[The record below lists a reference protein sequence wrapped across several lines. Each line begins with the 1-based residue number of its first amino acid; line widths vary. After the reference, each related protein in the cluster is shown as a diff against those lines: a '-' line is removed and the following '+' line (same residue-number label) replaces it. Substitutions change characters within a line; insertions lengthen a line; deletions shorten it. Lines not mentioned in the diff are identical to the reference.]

1 MMKDNVKSKGQ
12 ILSGEGVDYKA
23 IFQAVPSAVRVVDT
37 DFNVIIANP
46 PMAALSGQSLEASVG
61 RKCFDTFKGERCHT
75 KDCPLTRVQKTKT
88 AMKAEVVKE
97 RQDGTKL
104 ICVCLAAPLFNR
116 EGMLTGMVESFEDIT
131 KQRQAEALRATSSYT
146 RSLIEASLDPLV
158 TIGADGKIMDV
169 NKATELVTGVS
180 RERLIGTDFSNYFTE
195 PEKARE
201 GYKKVFSEGS
211 VTDYPLTI
219 RHTSERTTDV
229 LYNAAVYKD
238 EAGKVQGVFAAARD
252 ITERKKTEEALA
264 KQTEIIQRQAREI
277 LEISTPVM
285 QVWEGVL
292 VAPLIGTL
300 DSQRT
305 QQFMERL
312 LERIVESN
320 SPMALV
326 DVTGV
331 PTIDTQ
337 TAQHLIDTISAVRLL
352 GAQVILTGIR
362 PAIAQTLV
370 HLGVDLSGI
379 TTRSSLSGG
388 LLVAMDSL
396 GLQVATSKRTNGKEA

>member
-1 MMKDNVKSKGQ
+1 
-12 ILSGEGVDYKA
+12 
-23 IFQAVPSAVRVVDT
+23 
-37 DFNVIIANP
+37 
-46 PMAALSGQSLEASVG
+46 MA
-61 RKCFDTFKGERCHT
+61 
-75 KDCPLTRVQKTKT
+75 
-88 AMKAEVVKE
+88 KE
-97 RQDGTKL
+97 
-104 ICVCLAAPLFNR
+104 
-116 EGMLTGMVESFEDIT
+116 
-131 KQRQAEALRATSSYT
+131 LRAASYA

-158 TIGADGKIMDV
+158 TIDADGKLIDV
-169 NKATELVTGVS
+169 NKATELMTGVS
-180 RERLIGTDFSNYFTE
+180 RKRLIGTDFSKYFTE
-195 PEKARE
+195 PDKARE
-201 GYKKVFSEGS
+201 GYKQAFSQGS
-211 VTDYPLTI
+211 VTDYPLVI
-219 RHTSERTTDV
+219 RHTSGRTTDV

-238 EAGKVQGVFAAARD
+238 ETGKVQGVFAAARD
-252 ITERKKTEEALA
+252 ITGLKKAAAEAAA
-264 KQTEIIQRQAREI
+264 KQAEIIQRQAQEI

-305 QQFMERL
+305 QQLMERL
-312 LERIVESN
+312 LQRIVATN

-396 GLQVATSKRTNGKEA
+396 GLQVTTNGRTNGKEM

>member
-1 MMKDNVKSKGQ
+1 MNDKGKVKGGAELHRRIPELKG
-12 ILSGEGVDYKA
+12 LGTVRKKVEGELRSG
-23 IFQAVPSAVRVVDT
+23 
-37 DFNVIIANP
+37 
-46 PMAALSGQSLEASVG
+46 
-61 RKCFDTFKGERCHT
+61 
-75 KDCPLTRVQKTKT
+75 PLY
-88 AMKAEVVKE
+88 A
-97 RQDGTKL
+97 
-104 ICVCLAAPLFNR
+104 
-116 EGMLTGMVESFEDIT
+116 
-131 KQRQAEALRATSSYT
+131 

-169 NKATELVTGVS
+169 NKATEQVTGVS

-195 PEKARE
+195 PQKARE

-219 RHTSERTTDV
+219 RHTSGRTIDV
-229 LYNAAVYKD
+229 LYNATVYKN
-238 EAGKVQGVFAAARD
+238 EAGEVQGVFAAARD
-252 ITERKKTEEALA
+252 ITERRKAEETLA
-264 KQTEIIQRQAREI
+264 KQTEVIQRQAQEI

-292 VAPLIGTL
+292 VAPLIGIL
-300 DSQRT
+300 DSPRT
-305 QQFMERL
+305 QRFMERL
-312 LERIVESN
+312 LQHIVETN

-352 GAQVILTGIR
+352 GAQVVLTGIR

-396 GLQVATSKRTNGKEA
+396 GLQVVTSKRTNGKEM

>member
-1 MMKDNVKSKGQ
+1 MMKDEGKAKGQ
-12 ILSGEGVDYKA
+12 TVAVLPPSQDKRERMDKEL
-23 IFQAVPSAVRVVDT
+23 QA
-37 DFNVIIANP
+37 
-46 PMAALSGQSLEASVG
+46 ASYA
-61 RKCFDTFKGERCHT
+61 RR
-75 KDCPLTRVQKTKT
+75 
-88 AMKAEVVKE
+88 
-97 RQDGTKL
+97 
-104 ICVCLAAPLFNR
+104 I
-116 EGMLTGMVESFEDIT
+116 
-131 KQRQAEALRATSSYT
+131 
-146 RSLIEASLDPLV
+146 IEASLDPLV
-158 TIGADGKIMDV
+158 TIDADGKLRDV
-169 NKATELVTGVS
+169 NKATELMTGVS
-180 RERLIGTDFSNYFTE
+180 RKRLIGTDFSKYFTE
-195 PEKARE
+195 PDKARE
-201 GYKKVFSEGS
+201 GYKQAFSQGS
-211 VTDYPLTI
+211 VTDYPLVI
-219 RHTSERTTDV
+219 RHTSGRTTDV

-238 EAGKVQGVFAAARD
+238 ETGKVQGVFAAARD
-252 ITERKKTEEALA
+252 ITGLKRAAAEASA
-264 KQTEIIQRQAREI
+264 KQTEVIQRQAQEI

-312 LERIVESN
+312 LQRIVATN

-396 GLQVATSKRTNGKEA
+396 GLQVTASQSTNGKEM

>member
-1 MMKDNVKSKGQ
+1 MMKDKGKTKGQ
-12 ILSGEGVDYKA
+12 TV
-23 IFQAVPSAVRVVDT
+23 
-37 DFNVIIANP
+37 
-46 PMAALSGQSLEASVG
+46 AALQPSQGK
-61 RKCFDTFKGERCHT
+61 RKRT
-75 KDCPLTRVQKTKT
+75 QK
-88 AMKAEVVKE
+88 E
-97 RQDGTKL
+97 
-104 ICVCLAAPLFNR
+104 
-116 EGMLTGMVESFEDIT
+116 
-131 KQRQAEALRATSSYT
+131 LRAASSYA

-169 NKATELVTGVS
+169 NKATEQVTGVS
-180 RERLIGTDFSNYFTE
+180 RQRLIGTDFSNYFTE

-219 RHTSERTTDV
+219 RHTSGRTIDV

-252 ITERKKTEEALA
+252 ITERKKAEEALA
-264 KQTEIIQRQAREI
+264 KQTEIIQRQAQEI

-312 LERIVESN
+312 LQHIVETN

-396 GLQVATSKRTNGKEA
+396 GLQVATSKRTNGKEM

>member
-1 MMKDNVKSKGQ
+1 MMKEK
-12 ILSGEGVDYKA
+12 
-23 IFQAVPSAVRVVDT
+23 VRT
-37 DFNVIIANP
+37 EEKEKE
-46 PMAALSGQSLEASVG
+46 LRGASY
-61 RKCFDTFKGERCHT
+61 
-75 KDCPLTRVQKTKT
+75 
-88 AMKAEVVKE
+88 A
-97 RQDGTKL
+97 
-104 ICVCLAAPLFNR
+104 
-116 EGMLTGMVESFEDIT
+116 
-131 KQRQAEALRATSSYT
+131 

-158 TIGADGKIMDV
+158 TIGADGKLTDV
-169 NKATELVTGVS
+169 NKATEQVTGVS
-180 RERLIGTDFSNYFTE
+180 RKRLIGTDFSNYFTE
-195 PEKARE
+195 PDKARE
-201 GYKKVFSEGS
+201 GYRKVFSEGS

-219 RHTSERTTDV
+219 RHTSGRTKDV

-238 EAGKVQGVFAAARD
+238 ETGKVKGAFAAARD
-252 ITERKKTEEALA
+252 ITALKKAAEEVST
-264 KQTEIIQRQAREI
+264 KQTEIIQRQAQEI

-312 LERIVESN
+312 LQRIVATN

-337 TAQHLIDTISAVRLL
+337 TAKHLIDTISAVRLL

-362 PAIAQTLV
+362 PAIAQALV

-396 GLQVATSKRTNGKEA
+396 GLQVTTNGRTNGKEM

>member
-1 MMKDNVKSKGQ
+1 MAKE
-12 ILSGEGVDYKA
+12 L
-23 IFQAVPSAVRVVDT
+23 QA
-37 DFNVIIANP
+37 
-46 PMAALSGQSLEASVG
+46 ASY
-61 RKCFDTFKGERCHT
+61 
-75 KDCPLTRVQKTKT
+75 
-88 AMKAEVVKE
+88 A
-97 RQDGTKL
+97 
-104 ICVCLAAPLFNR
+104 
-116 EGMLTGMVESFEDIT
+116 
-131 KQRQAEALRATSSYT
+131 

-158 TIGADGKIMDV
+158 TIDADGKLIDV
-169 NKATELVTGVS
+169 NKATELMTGVS
-180 RERLIGTDFSNYFTE
+180 RKRLIGTDFSKYFTE
-195 PEKARE
+195 PDKARE
-201 GYKKVFSEGS
+201 GYKQAFSQGS
-211 VTDYPLTI
+211 VTDYPLVI
-219 RHTSERTTDV
+219 RHTSGRTTDV

-238 EAGKVQGVFAAARD
+238 ETGKVQGVFAAARD
-252 ITERKKTEEALA
+252 ITGLKKAAAEAAA
-264 KQTEIIQRQAREI
+264 KQAEIIQRQAQEI

-305 QQFMERL
+305 QQLMERL
-312 LERIVESN
+312 LQRIVATN

-396 GLQVATSKRTNGKEA
+396 GLQVTTNGRTNGKEM

>member
-1 MMKDNVKSKGQ
+1 MKDKGKSKEGAELHRR
-12 ILSGEGVDYKA
+12 IPELEGLETVRKKVEGE
-23 IFQAVPSAVRVVDT
+23 
-37 DFNVIIANP
+37 
-46 PMAALSGQSLEASVG
+46 
-61 RKCFDTFKGERCHT
+61 
-75 KDCPLTRVQKTKT
+75 
-88 AMKAEVVKE
+88 
-97 RQDGTKL
+97 
-104 ICVCLAAPLFNR
+104 
-116 EGMLTGMVESFEDIT
+116 
-131 KQRQAEALRATSSYT
+131 LRSSSSYA

-158 TIGADGKIMDV
+158 TIGADGKLTDV

-180 RERLIGTDFSNYFTE
+180 RKRLIGTDFSNYFTK

-219 RHTSERTTDV
+219 RHTSGRTIDV

-238 EAGKVQGVFAAARD
+238 EAGKVLGVFAAARD
-252 ITERKKTEEALA
+252 ITALKKAAEEVSA
-264 KQTEIIQRQAREI
+264 KQTEVIQRQAQEI

-285 QVWEGVL
+285 QVWEGAL

-300 DSQRT
+300 DSPRT
-305 QQFMERL
+305 QRFMERL
-312 LERIVESN
+312 LQRIVETN
-320 SPMALV
+320 SPVALV

-396 GLQVATSKRTNGKEA
+396 GLEVVTSKRTNGKEA

>member
-1 MMKDNVKSKGQ
+1 MMKDTGKTKGQ
-12 ILSGEGVDYKA
+12 TV
-23 IFQAVPSAVRVVDT
+23 
-37 DFNVIIANP
+37 
-46 PMAALSGQSLEASVG
+46 AALQPSQGK
-61 RKCFDTFKGERCHT
+61 RKRT
-75 KDCPLTRVQKTKT
+75 QK
-88 AMKAEVVKE
+88 EL
-97 RQDGTKL
+97 Q
-104 ICVCLAAPLFNR
+104 AA
-116 EGMLTGMVESFEDIT
+116 
-131 KQRQAEALRATSSYT
+131 SSYA

-169 NKATELVTGVS
+169 NKATEQVTGVS
-180 RERLIGTDFSNYFTE
+180 RQRLIGTDFSNYFTE

-219 RHTSERTTDV
+219 RHTSGRTIDV

-252 ITERKKTEEALA
+252 ITERKKAEEALA
-264 KQTEIIQRQAREI
+264 KQTEIIQRQAQEI

-312 LERIVESN
+312 LQHIVETN

-396 GLQVATSKRTNGKEA
+396 GLQVATSKRTNGKEM